1 MGGGGSASHL
11 PTALATIKGA
21 GSPSYMY
28 WLRFIERNLNLG
40 QNTRFNETMEN
51 VGETRRT

>member
-21 GSPSYMY
+21 GSPSY

>member
-40 QNTRFNETMEN
+40 QNTRFIETMEN